1 MRILLAT
8 LVILFEWCTGT
19 AVAESPSP
27 EDWKVWLRHSQ
38 NSGKALEAKNY
49 TEAIREETEALSIA
63 KSLND
68 RFYIRNS
75 LNDLA
80 NAYLNVGD
88 FAQAERYLKKLLVVD
103 AGSTELDH
111 DLSKLAAVY
120 QHWKK
125 FDLAESTFKEA
136 IASAEQNSLREGEI
150 HLFVVSVHKLELVC
164 CYLEEGKTHDADALM
179 ESIREPITLQ
189 AFGMPHNKAFYF
201 LTDAKVQAAK
211 KNIDQ
216 AVALYQKAIAELAH
230 CSYCGSADITVMEE
244 YAMFLETNGR
254 RSQADEVREKIRNQ
268 PKKTDK
274 AAPTQSDYAL

>member
-1 MRILLAT
+1 M
-8 LVILFEWCTGT
+8 
-19 AVAESPSP
+19 
-27 EDWKVWLRHSQ
+27 RHSQ

-88 FAQAERYLKKLLVVD
+88 FAQAERYLKKPLVVD

-111 DLSKLAAVY
+111 DLSKLAAAY

-216 AVALYQKAIAELAH
+216 AVAVYQKAIAELAH

-274 AAPTQSDYAL
+274 AAPKQSDYAL